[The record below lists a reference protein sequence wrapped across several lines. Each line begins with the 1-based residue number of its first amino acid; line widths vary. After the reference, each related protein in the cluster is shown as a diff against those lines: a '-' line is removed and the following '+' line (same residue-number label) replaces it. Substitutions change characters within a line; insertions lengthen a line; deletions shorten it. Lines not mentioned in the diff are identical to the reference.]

1 MEKKGVDRFIEP
13 LILFMVL
20 FFRFLPGSAPL
31 PEVIEFSA
39 YAEIL
44 RIFAYNLPSLALI
57 WYLLVKSRRLR
68 RSDVAFSPKND
79 FLSAALCL
87 PALILIG
94 LTVFFVSRL
103 GEVSPVQYM
112 PPQNVI
118 SWIIL
123 IISCFSTAY
132 LEESY
137 FRFYLLSKRT
147 EMGLGV
153 YQAVFI
159 STVLFAL
166 CHIRFYLLS
175 KRTEMGLGVYQAV
188 FISTVLFALCHIY
201 AGPWAFL
208 NAALSGTVLAF
219 AFLRFR
225 SLHGISFAHA
235 LYNVFVYAVG

>member
-166 CHIRFYLLS
+166 CHIN
-175 KRTEMGLGVYQAV
+175 
-188 FISTVLFALCHIY
+188 